1 MAQQLYRMPALSSED
16 ELFLQTVEDD
26 TDDYEES
33 PWMSMGDAQFRSASA
48 LYWSLRN
55 YTRRA
60 GLPWYV
66 GAMLPI
72 FYPRP
77 RLKRKGQVAPDVL
90 VSFVADRYRDSYDL
104 EEEGVCPAF
113 VLEVISS
120 SSVLQ
125 DTVKKRRTYRLLGM
139 QEYVL
144 FAPDPN
150 ALRQPA
156 LTGYRRTAN
165 DRFVA
170 WKPDA
175 QGRLWSRVLE
185 LYLVAQ
191 GREVHALKPDGS
203 PLLTPEQ
210 EAMERERET
219 LEREREALE
228 RQRLLRQA
236 EQEALERQR
245 LLRQA
250 EQEALE
256 RRRLEDEVARLRAE
270 LERNRHDS

>member
-1 MAQQLYRMPALSSED
+1 MAQQLYQMPALSPED

-33 PWMSMGDAQFRSASA
+33 PWMTMGDAQLRSATA
-48 LYWSLRN
+48 LYWSLRIHA
-55 YTRRA
+55 RRA

-66 GAMLPI
+66 GSMLPI
-72 FYPRP
+72 LYPRP
-77 RLKRKGQVAPDVL
+77 RRSRKGQVAPDVL
-90 VSFVADRYRDSYDL
+90 VSFVEDRYRDSYDL

-139 QEYVL
+139 QEYAI
-144 FAPDPN
+144 FAPDPD

-156 LTGYRRTAN
+156 LAGYRRTAN

-170 WKPDA
+170 WKPDS
-175 QGRLWSRVLE
+175 QGRLWSRVLG
-185 LYLVAQ
+185 LYLVAE
-191 GREVHALKPDGS
+191 GREVHAQRPDGS

-210 EAMERERET
+210 EA

-228 RQRLLRQA
+228 RER
-236 EQEALERQR
+236 EALERER
-245 LLRQA
+245 EALER
-250 EQEALE
+250 EREALE
-256 RRRLEDEVARLRAE
+256 RRRLEAEVARLRAA
-270 LERNRHDS
+270 LERTSQGNA

>member
-1 MAQQLYRMPALSSED
+1 MAQQLYRMPALSPED

-90 VSFVADRYRDSYDL
+90 VSFVADRSRDSYDL

-125 DTVKKRRTYRLLGM
+125 DTGKKRRTYRLLGM
-139 QEYVL
+139 QEYAL
-144 FAPDPN
+144 FAPDPD
-150 ALRQPA
+150 ALRQPP

-170 WKPDA
+170 WKPDS

-185 LYLVAQ
+185 LYLVAE

-219 LEREREALE
+219 LERE
-228 RQRLLRQA
+228 
-236 EQEALERQR
+236 QEALERRR

-270 LERNRHDS
+270 LERSQQKP

>member
-1 MAQQLYRMPALSSED
+1 MAQQLYQMPALSPED
-16 ELFLQTVEDD
+16 EVFLQTVEDD
-26 TDDYEES
+26 ADDYEES
-33 PWMSMGDAQFRSASA
+33 PWMTMGDAQLRSATA

-66 GAMLPI
+66 GSMLPI

-77 RLKRKGQVAPDVL
+77 RLKRKGQVAPHVL
-90 VSFVADRYRDSYDL
+90 VSFVEDRYRDSYDL

-125 DTVKKRRTYRLLGM
+125 DTVKKRHTYRLLGM
-139 QEYVL
+139 QEYAI
-144 FAPDPN
+144 FAPEPDV
-150 ALRQPA
+150 LRQPA
-156 LTGYRRTAN
+156 LTGYRRTATG
-165 DRFVA
+165 RFVA

-185 LYLVAQ
+185 LYLVAE
-191 GREVHALKPDGS
+191 GREVHARRPDGS

-210 EAMERERET
+210 ES
-219 LEREREALE
+219 LERERES
-228 RQRLLRQA
+228 
-236 EQEALERQR
+236 
-245 LLRQA
+245 
-250 EQEALE
+250 LE
-256 RRRLEDEVARLRAE
+256 RRRLEAEVTRLRVA
-270 LERNRHDS
+270 LERASRGGDA

>member
-1 MAQQLYRMPALSSED
+1 MAQQLYHLPTLSPED

-33 PWMSMGDAQFRSASA
+33 PWMTMGDPQLRSATA
-48 LYWSLRN
+48 LYWSLRIH
-55 YTRRA
+55 A
-60 GLPWYV
+60 QHEGLPWYV

-77 RLKRKGQVAPDVL
+77 RVKRKGQVAPDVL
-90 VSFVADRYRDSYDL
+90 VSFVEDRYRDSYDL

-125 DTVKKRRTYRLLGM
+125 DTVKKRHTYRLLGM
-139 QEYVL
+139 REYAL
-144 FAPDPN
+144 FAPDPD

-165 DRFVA
+165 NRFVA
-170 WKPDA
+170 WKPDS
-175 QGRLWSRVLE
+175 QGRLWSRALE
-185 LYLVAQ
+185 LYLVAE
-191 GREVHALKPDGS
+191 GREVHARRPDGS
-203 PLLTPEQ
+203 LLLTPEQ
-210 EAMERERET
+210 EA
-219 LEREREALE
+219 LERR
-228 RQRLLRQA
+228 
-236 EQEALERQR
+236 R

-270 LERNRHDS
+270 LERSRQEP